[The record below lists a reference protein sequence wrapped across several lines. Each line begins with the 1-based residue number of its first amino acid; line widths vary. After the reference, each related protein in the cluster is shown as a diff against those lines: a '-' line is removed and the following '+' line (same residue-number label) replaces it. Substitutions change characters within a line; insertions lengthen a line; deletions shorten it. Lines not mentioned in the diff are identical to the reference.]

1 LERLGVGG
9 WWLRTVV
16 TLTLTAV
23 VAGVIAVALRSHW
36 SGPPARAPIL
46 VEGQRVVVEN
56 QTAREWRG
64 VSVTINAYY
73 RATKPAI
80 EPGGRLELP
89 LANLETWLGHRFD
102 VGREHVS
109 RVEVRAT
116 DASGKPVS
124 IDWGETGR

>member
-1 LERLGVGG
+1 
-9 WWLRTVV
+9 
-16 TLTLTAV
+16 LTAL
-23 VAGVIAVALRSHW
+23 VAGVIAVALSSRW
-36 SGPPARAPIL
+36 SGLPAGQPIRI
-46 VEGQRVVVEN
+46 EGRRVVVEN
-56 QTAREWRG
+56 QTAQAWRS

-102 VGREHVS
+102 VAREHVS

-116 DASGKPVS
+116 DASGTPVS
-124 IDWGETGR
+124 IDWEETGR

>member
-1 LERLGVGG
+1 M
-9 WWLRTVV
+9 RTVV
-16 TLTLTAV
+16 TLTLTAL
-23 VAGVIAVALRSHW
+23 VAGVIALALGSHW
-36 SGPPARAPIL
+36 LGQPAGPPIRI
-46 VEGQRVVVEN
+46 EGQRVIVEN
-56 QTAREWRG
+56 QTPQAWRS
-64 VSVTINAYY
+64 VAVTINAYY

-102 VGREHVS
+102 VAREHVS

-124 IDWGETGR
+124 IDWEETGR

>member
-1 LERLGVGG
+1 
-9 WWLRTVV
+9 LRTVV
-16 TLTLTAV
+16 TLALTAL
-23 VAGVIAVALRSHW
+23 VAGVIAVALSSHW
-36 SGPPARAPIL
+36 SGPPAGAPIR
-46 VEGQRVVVEN
+46 VEGQRVIVEN
-56 QTAREWRG
+56 RTAQEWQG

-73 RATKPAI
+73 RATKPAV

-102 VGREHVS
+102 VAREHVS